1 MKPLEPTSMVVRVAA
16 KPFLLHLST
25 SSAYFAR
32 FRCAASS
39 IPVSNGMVNSTM
51 WMEESLQT
59 TMSGRSSVATMF
71 WGKVN
76 EMLGRSAVILLSCGR
91 CADRKEWM
99 QPKTLSCLSLYRL
112 PSRATVQLLSTWCR
126 VCSLLQSWHCG
137 EDIFFHRKRFL
148 LCGSVSVT
156 ALRANLKAR
165 SGRDCTVVDH
175 RSAALPWKSLT
186 VWPWTVRPAL
196 WASSFSCFISLP
208 LSFSLSIS
216 LLILALCTPPSVL
229 LFLSSLNIQL
239 V

>member
-1 MKPLEPTSMVVRVAA
+1 MKPLGPTSMVVRVAA
-16 KPFLLHLST
+16 KPFLLHLFT

-91 CADRKEWM
+91 CAERKEWM
-99 QPKTLSCLSLYRL
+99 QAKTLSCLSLYRL

-175 RSAALPWKSLT
+175 RSAALPWKSRT

-196 WASSFSCFISLP
+196 WASRAAAL
-208 LSFSLSIS
+208 SLSLS
-216 LLILALCTPPSVL
+216 LSLSQVNVLGCCANVCQNILDSIHVC
-229 LFLSSLNIQL
+229 FNHLS
-239 V
+239 